1 MSDTV
6 RWGVLSTAAISND
19 ALIPG
24 LLAADGSELIAIASR
39 SAPRAEDA
47 AARWGCRAHPSY
59 AALLDDPGIDAVYIP
74 LPNHLHAEWT
84 VRALEAGKHVLCEK
98 PLALSVQEVDSIA
111 EASRRTGRLV
121 LEAFMYR
128 HARRWRRALDLL
140 SAGAVGEPQVVRIGF
155 SFVTPTSLGSPLFT
169 PALGGGIIWDMGC
182 YATSMARGLLGTEPL
197 EVFGFADRRQGQP
210 AETSVTGVL
219 RFPGAITAPF
229 WVSFD
234 LPNPY
239 AQVEVAGTDGWLLL
253 PGTGMR
259 REPYTKLL
267 LHRGGGEI
275 FLDGSEPTL
284 EVFPFEDLF
293 RLEVERFADAVRGRA
308 PLPWDLSDSRANT
321 AALEAIHR
329 SVAGNLPVPVPP
341 PDPGTRPA

>member
-1 MSDTV
+1 
-6 RWGVLSTAAISND
+6 
-19 ALIPG
+19 
-24 LLAADGSELIAIASR
+24 
-39 SAPRAEDA
+39 
-47 AARWGCRAHPSY
+47 
-59 AALLDDPGIDAVYIP
+59 
-74 LPNHLHAEWT
+74 
-84 VRALEAGKHVLCEK
+84 
-98 PLALSVQEVDSIA
+98 VQEVDSIA

-284 EVFPFEDLF
+284 EVFPFEDPF